1 MAQYV
6 IKRLLQLIP
15 ILFGVSILTFALLYM
30 APGDPAQQRLRCNGV
45 IVSED
50 ILHDM
55 RHEMGL
61 DKPFGIQYGTWLFK
75 LLQGDMGTSYK
86 DGINVSN
93 KLWEAFGYT
102 LLLSSLSMGLSILI
116 AFPLGVYTAI
126 RQGRVIDNIIRLIS
140 FIGNSVPNFLICI
153 LLMYFL
159 CIRYKWFPIIAQN
172 NIQGLLLP
180 TLSLSIPMCSRLL
193 RQVRTEMLEQLNK
206 DYIASTRVRG
216 VKEGYILFFNAL
228 RNALPG
234 IITVVGLSIGTL
246 LGGSVVIENIFM
258 WPGIG
263 KLVMEAIVN
272 RDYPVVQGFVVLT
285 AAMYVVT
292 NLVIDISYRY
302 LDPRIKP

>member
-30 APGDPAQQRLRCNGV
+30 APGDPAQQRLRFNGV

-126 RQGRVIDNIIRLIS
+126 RQGRVTDNIIRMIS
-140 FIGNSVPNFLICI
+140 FMGNSVPNFLICI

-272 RDYPVVQGFVVLT
+272 RDYPVVQGFVILT
-285 AAMYVVT
+285 AAMYVIT